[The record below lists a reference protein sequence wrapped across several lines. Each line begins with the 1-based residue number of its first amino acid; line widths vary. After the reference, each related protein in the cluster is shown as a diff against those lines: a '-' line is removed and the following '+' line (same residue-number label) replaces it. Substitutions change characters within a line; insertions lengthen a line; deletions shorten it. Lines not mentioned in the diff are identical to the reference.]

1 MNSTLT
7 LDFSTSCLVT
17 TLSPRQTEVL
27 RNRPKLSTIC
37 MISVHKTFKESTT
50 IIRKEITFE
59 KHIDVTRDFSN
70 DAIQSTIADT
80 LARIREVDGSNDV
93 TFTIDFQERNAD
105 GFSFHKSSI
114 TIKEDVL
121 HKLDLESV
129 VVHVKGI
136 MSPAYY
142 WIVAASGGA
151 VFSNIL
157 GNLGD
162 GALTSFLKAINGLLP
177 GSFNYNSLF
186 NVIVY
191 LTKLVSTGRV
201 YSTIFKAYGGYFKD
215 DAKYLQV
222 VVNGNIRMKND
233 YFTVELVKD
242 SMGFLLYAMDD
253 QDDVLINDIEHLER
267 NVVFKDYTV

>member
-1 MNSTLT
+1 MNNTLNLNYSAT
-7 LDFSTSCLVT
+7 CWAT
-17 TLSPRQTEVL
+17 TLSPRQLEIL

-37 MISVHKTFKESTT
+37 VISVHKTFKESTT
-50 IIRKEITFE
+50 IIKKEIMFE
-59 KHIDVTRDFSN
+59 KHIDVTRVFSN
-70 DAIQSTIADT
+70 DVIQSTIADI
-80 LARIREVDGSNDV
+80 LARIREVDGTNDV
-93 TFTIDFQERNAD
+93 TFTIDFQERISD

-114 TIKEDVL
+114 TIKEAVL
-121 HKLDLESV
+121 HELDLESV

-157 GNLGD
+157 GNLGE
-162 GALTSFLKAINGLLP
+162 GALTSFLKAINDLLP

-191 LTKLVSTGRV
+191 LSKLVSTGRV
-201 YSTIFKAYGGYFKD
+201 YATIFKAYGGYFKD
-215 DAKYLQV
+215 DPKYLQV

-233 YFTVELVKD
+233 YFTVEFVKD
-242 SMGFLLYAMDD
+242 SMGFLLYKMDEL
-253 QDDVLINDIEHLER
+253 DDVLVNDIEHLER
-267 NVVFKDYTV
+267 NVVFKD